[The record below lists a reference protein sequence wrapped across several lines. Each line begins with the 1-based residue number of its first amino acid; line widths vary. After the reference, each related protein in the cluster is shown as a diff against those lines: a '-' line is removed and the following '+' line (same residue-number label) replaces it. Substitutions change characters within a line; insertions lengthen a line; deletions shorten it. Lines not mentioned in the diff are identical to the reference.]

1 MGGVEMESG
10 VSKARQGNFFE
21 DFWLGQIIE
30 HATPRTVT
38 AGDVSLYTALYGS
51 RFAVQSSD
59 AFARA
64 IGYPQSPI
72 DDLLVFHIVFGKTV
86 PDISLNAV
94 ANLGY
99 AECRFLKPVFPG
111 DTLSATSEVIGL
123 RENSNKQSGVVYVRT
138 TGVDQDGAPVLDYV
152 RWVMVRKRDEAAAT
166 QAAHIPQLKEVV
178 EPAALGAAL
187 PNLDSRAYDAANSG
201 SSYRWGDY
209 EVGEKID
216 HLDGMTIEEAEHQLA
231 TRLYQNTAKV
241 HFNQHE
247 QGQGRFGRR
256 LIYGGHIISL
266 ARALSF
272 NGLENAFHVAA
283 INAGRHV
290 APAFAGDTL
299 YAWSEVLDKARLNDA
314 TGALRLR
321 LVALKDKPAAGFPF
335 KSGEQYDPAVLL
347 DLDMWVVLPV

>member
-1 MGGVEMESG
+1 

-21 DFWLGQIIE
+21 DFKLGQVIE

-38 AGDVSLYTALYGS
+38 AADASLYTALYGS

-59 AFARA
+59 AFAA
-64 IGYPQSPI
+64 SIGYPRSPI

-99 AECRFLKPVFPG
+99 AECRFLKPVYPG
-111 DTLSATSEVIGL
+111 DTLSSTSEVIGL
-123 RENSNKQSGVVYVRT
+123 KENSNRQTGVVYVRT
-138 TGVDQDGAPVLDYV
+138 TGRDQTGAPALDYV
-152 RWVMVRKRDEAAAT
+152 RWVMVRKRDEAAPAPGE
-166 QAAHIPQLKEVV
+166 HVPNLKKALD
-178 EPAALGAAL
+178 PADLGAAL
-187 PNLDSRAYDAANSG
+187 PPLKIDGYNNALSG
-201 SSYRWGDY
+201 SPYRFGDY
-209 EVGEKID
+209 QVGEKID
-216 HLDGMTIEEAEHQLA
+216 HIDGMTIEEAEHQLA

-272 NGLENAFHVAA
+272 NGLENAFHIAA

-290 APAFAGDTL
+290 SPAFAGDTV
-299 YAWSEVLDKARLNDA
+299 YAWSEVLDKAALPRSDV
-314 TGALRLR
+314 GALRLR
-321 LVALKDKPAAGFPF
+321 LVAVKDRPAAGFPF
-335 KSGEQYDPAVLL
+335 KSGDQYDPSVLL
-347 DLDMWVVLPV
+347 DLDVWALMPL